1 MIHKVIDEVDSGEC
15 LSYCSFDIH
24 YSSTDREKQ
33 FLNIRQQII
42 GLESKFICKTIEM
55 ITSEEIKLDSKR
67 SVDLT
72 KYLI

>member
-1 MIHKVIDEVDSGEC
+1 MRGYSKGLRENEERNAGVDK
-15 LSYCSFDIH
+15 
-24 YSSTDREKQ
+24 EKQ